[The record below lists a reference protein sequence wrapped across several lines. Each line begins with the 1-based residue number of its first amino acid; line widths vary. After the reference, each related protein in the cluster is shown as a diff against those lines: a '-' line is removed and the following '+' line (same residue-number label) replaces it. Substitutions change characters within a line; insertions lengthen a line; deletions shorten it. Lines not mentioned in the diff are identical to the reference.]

1 MAAMK
6 GGIRRIIRW
15 IPAAG
20 VLVLIVGVFW
30 WYTSGPPS
38 PDVAQ
43 QASAPSPPTP
53 EVPQPIVFTD
63 VTEPAGIAFTH
74 FAGAAGDK
82 WYPETIGAGVAF
94 FNYDND
100 THPDLL
106 FVNGNHW
113 PPTLTD
119 APPHEHTPTL
129 RVYRNQGD
137 GTFTDVTEA
146 TGMTVPLYGMGVAVA
161 DYDNDG
167 DADVFISGYLRHAF
181 FVNNG
186 DGTFHESTTR
196 VGIGGGTWGAGAAF
210 VDYDRDG
217 WLDLVLSSYVAW
229 TPALE
234 AGLDCTYG
242 TPDKDYC
249 PVRYFRGQGLT
260 LYRNQGDGTFT
271 DVTRHA
277 GVAATGT
284 RAFAPAIVDYDND
297 GWPDIFVASDGTP
310 SVLFRNRGDG
320 TFEDVGVRTGI
331 VLDEQGAAYAGMG
344 VDVAYPH
351 NNGQLCIA
359 IGNFVGEPTTL
370 HCRMPRGDSF
380 HPELYAEVSARS
392 GIGHATLRSVTFG
405 LFFFDADL
413 DGWQD
418 VLLAN
423 GHVIDEARLR
433 HAPRAQTPQLFRNQ
447 GNGTFRVIQTTPG
460 SALARPLVGRGAA
473 YADYDGDGDLDIVLT
488 QNQGPAVLLRND
500 SPLPGHFLQVRL
512 RGTRSNRDGIGA
524 EVRVHTP
531 DGVQRQTVR
540 TGVSYFSQSTLR
552 LTFGLGTAT
561 DVRHIEILWPSGT
574 RDVYHNIAANTRL
587 RATEGETSQP
597 LAQHPSTPLWQ
608 PQLPEHDT
616 YTKRVQAG
624 ITAYRAK
631 RYADAAQS
639 FESAVPLRPM
649 EPLPLRYLADIY
661 WRQAKRDLAAQTVGK
676 LAQAMPDA
684 YYLDRQ
690 GNGYEEA
697 GLRGLAHLLYAEAVR
712 LNPAFPSARFN
723 LGRIYLEEGDLP
735 SGITEIQEALRLYP
749 TFAEA
754 HETLGLAYTEQG
766 RYDEAITHLQ
776 QAITL
781 HPGLAVSRNH
791 LGRLYMALGRFE
803 DAITTLQ
810 ELVQLQP
817 EAAAA
822 RHNLAIAYARKG
834 EQDKAV
840 AQFRQALRLQ
850 PQFHAARFDLGTLLL
865 EIGRPQEAITAFK
878 TIVAAPA
885 EAEATTAS
893 VNRLEA
899 RYRLGIAYAMAQQKS
914 AAIAAFA
921 EVVQAKPGHAN
932 AHVYLARLYY
942 EQRQFQRAWQHVHR
956 AEALGASVAE
966 LVTALQRVAPETR

>member
-1 MAAMK
+1 MAARPE
-6 GGIRRIIRW
+6 GIQHVIRW
-15 IPAAG
+15 MPVAA

-30 WYTSGPPS
+30 WYTSEPAS

-43 QASAPSPPTP
+43 QAAAPSQPLPHIS
-53 EVPQPIVFTD
+53 QPIVFTD

-82 WYPETIGAGVAF
+82 WYPETIGSGVAF
-94 FNYDND
+94 FDYDND
-100 THPDLL
+100 SHPDLL

-113 PPTLTD
+113 PHTLS
-119 APPHEHTPTL
+119 TPSSRETSRTL

-146 TGMTVPLYGMGVAVA
+146 TGMAVPLYGMGVAIA

-186 DGTFHESTTR
+186 NGTFRESTTH
-196 VGIGGGTWGAGAAF
+196 VGIAGGTWGAGAAF

-249 PVRYFRGQGLT
+249 PVRYFQGQGLT
-260 LYRNQGDGTFT
+260 LYRNQGDGTFA
-271 DVTRHA
+271 DVTQQA

-284 RAFAPAIVDYDND
+284 RAFAPAIVDYDDD

-310 SVLFRNRGDG
+310 SVLFRNRGNG

-331 VLDEQGAAYAGMG
+331 VLDEHGAAYAGMG

-351 NNGQLCIA
+351 NNSQLCIA

-392 GIGHATLRSVTFG
+392 GIGRATLRSVTFG

-433 HAPRAQTPQLFRNQ
+433 HAPRAQAPQLFRNQ
-447 GNGTFRVIQTTPG
+447 RNGTFRVMQDTPG
-460 SALARPLVGRGAA
+460 SVLARPLVGRGAA

-500 SPLPGHFLQVRL
+500 SPHPGHYLHVRL

-524 EVRVHTP
+524 EVRIHTP

-540 TGVSYFSQSTLR
+540 TGVSYFSQSTLH

-561 DVRHIEILWPSGT
+561 EVRQIEVLWPSGT

-587 RATEGETSQP
+587 QATEGETSQP
-597 LAQHPSTPLWQ
+597 LAQQPSAQ
-608 PQLPEHDT
+608 PQQPQRPEHDD
-616 YTKRVQAG
+616 YAIRVQTG

-631 RYADAAQS
+631 RYAEAAQS

-661 WRQAKRDLAAQTVGK
+661 WRQAKHDLAAQTVGK

-697 GLRGLAHLLYAEAVR
+697 GLRGLAQLLYAEAVR

-723 LGRIYLEEGDLP
+723 LGRSYLEDGDLQR
-735 SGITEIQEALRLYP
+735 GITEIQEALRLHP
-749 TFAEA
+749 TFAAA

-766 RYDEAITHLQ
+766 RYDEAIPHVQ
-776 QAITL
+776 QAIRL

-803 DAITTLQ
+803 EAIAAFQ
-810 ELVQLQP
+810 GLVQVQP

-822 RHNLAIAYARKG
+822 RHNLAIAYARGG
-834 EQDKAV
+834 EQNKAV
-840 AQFRQALRLQ
+840 AEFRHALRLQ

-865 EIGRPQEAITAFK
+865 EIGRPQEAITAFQ

-885 EAEATTAS
+885 ETKATAAS

-899 RYRLGIAYAMAQQKS
+899 RYRLGIAYAKVQQKS
-914 AAIAAFA
+914 AAIATFA
-921 EVVQAKPGHAN
+921 AVVQAKPDHAN

-942 EQRQFQRAWQHVHR
+942 EQREFQRAWQHVHR
-956 AEALGASVAE
+956 AEALGAPVAE
-966 LVTALQRVAPETR
+966 LVMALQRVAPEAQ

>member
-1 MAAMK
+1 MTPMQRD
-6 GGIRRIIRW
+6 IRRIIRW

-20 VLVLIVGVFW
+20 IIVLIVGVFW
-30 WYTSGPPS
+30 WYVSGPPA

-43 QASAPSPPTP
+43 QASALSTPTP

-63 VTEPAGIAFTH
+63 VTKPAGIDFTH
-74 FAGAAGDK
+74 FAGAAGDT
-82 WYPETIGAGVAF
+82 WYPETIGSGVAF
-94 FNYDND
+94 FDYDND

-113 PPTLTD
+113 PHTLTD
-119 APPHEHTPTL
+119 TPPQGHTPTL

-146 TGMTVPLYGMGVAVA
+146 TGMAVPLYGMGIAVA

-186 DGTFHESTTR
+186 NGTFRESTTH
-196 VGIGGGTWGAGAAF
+196 VGIAGGTWGAGAAF

-249 PVRYFRGQGLT
+249 PVRYFQGQGLT
-260 LYRNQGDGTFT
+260 LYRNQGDGTFA
-271 DVTRHA
+271 DVTQQA

-284 RAFAPAIVDYDND
+284 RAFAPAIVDYDED

-310 SVLFRNRGDG
+310 SVLFRNRGNG
-320 TFEDVGVRTGI
+320 TFKDVGVRTGI

-351 NNGQLCIA
+351 NNSQLCIA

-433 HAPRAQTPQLFRNQ
+433 HAPRAQAPQLFRNQ
-447 GNGTFRVIQTTPG
+447 RNGTFRVMQDTPG
-460 SALARPLVGRGAA
+460 SVLARPLVGRGAA

-500 SPLPGHFLQVRL
+500 SPQPGHYLHIRL
-512 RGTRSNRDGIGA
+512 RGTQSNRDGLGT
-524 EVRVHTP
+524 EVRVYTP

-540 TGVSYFSQSTLR
+540 TGVSYFSQSTLH

-561 DVRHIEILWPSGT
+561 EVRQIELLWPSGT

-587 RATEGETSQP
+587 LATEGETSQP
-597 LAQHPSTPLWQ
+597 LARRPSEQ
-608 PQLPEHDT
+608 PQPPEHDT
-616 YTKRVQAG
+616 YTTRVEAG
-624 ITAYRAK
+624 ITAFRAK
-631 RYADAAQS
+631 RYAEAAQA

-661 WRQAKRDLAAQTVGK
+661 WRQDKGDLAAQSVGK
-676 LAQAMPDA
+676 LANAMPDA

-690 GNGYEEA
+690 GSGYEES
-697 GLRGLAHLLYAEAVR
+697 GLRGLAKMLYVEAVR
-712 LNPAFPSARFN
+712 LNPTFPSARFN
-723 LGRIYLEEGDLP
+723 LGRLYLEEGDLP
-735 SGITEIQEALRLYP
+735 RGITEIQEALRLYP

-754 HETLGLAYTEQG
+754 HETLGMAYTEQG
-766 RYDEAITHLQ
+766 QYDKAITHLRR
-776 QAITL
+776 AISL

-791 LGRLYMALGRFE
+791 LGRLYMALGRFD
-803 DAITTLQ
+803 DAITTFQ
-810 ELVQLQP
+810 GLVQLQP

-840 AQFRQALRLQ
+840 AEFRQALRLH

-899 RYRLGIAYAMAQQKS
+899 RYRLGIAYAKAQQTS
-914 AAIAAFA
+914 AAIATFA
-921 EVVQAKPGHAN
+921 AVVQAKPDHAN

-942 EQRQFQRAWQHVHR
+942 EQGEFQRAWQHVHR
-956 AEALGASVAE
+956 AEALGAPVTE
-966 LVTALQRVAPETR
+966 LVTALQRAAPEAQ